1 MTPSF
6 SPRLEILPAAQRK
19 LWPELAETPADFTL
33 YGGTAIALRLAH
45 RQSAD
50 FDFFTLESF
59 EPGALLQKIPY
70 LKGAALRQAAPNTL
84 SVNLDRGGPV
94 QLSYFGG
101 LGIGQV
107 APAESVEGPGFKVAS
122 LIDLAGTK
130 VAVLPQRVELRDYLD
145 IHALLTKGRISLPQM
160 LAAASIIY
168 GPQFNG
174 VVSLKALT
182 YHKDFALTDL
192 PKGVRDDLLAAAKAT
207 DVQKLPKLSA
217 FRNRE
222 ANS

>member
-1 MTPSF
+1 MTPTF

-19 LWPELAETPADFTL
+19 LWPELADTPPDFTL

-50 FDFFTLESF
+50 FDFFGLESF
-59 EPGALLQKIPY
+59 EPGELLQKIPY

-84 SVNLDRGGPV
+84 SVNVDRGGSV

-122 LIDLAGTK
+122 LVDLAGMK
-130 VAVLPQRVELRDYLD
+130 IAVLPQRVALRDYLD
-145 IHALLTKGRISLPQM
+145 IHALLTQARISLSEM
-160 LAAASIIY
+160 LAAAGVIY
-168 GPQFNG
+168 GAQFNSLI
-174 VVSLKALT
+174 SLKALT
-182 YHKDFALTDL
+182 YHKDFTMNDL
-192 PKGVRDDLLAAAKAT
+192 PKSLRDDLLAAAKGV
-207 DVQKLPKLSA
+207 DVRKLPKLSA
-217 FRNRE
+217 VRERE
-222 ANS
+222 AHS

>member
-1 MTPSF
+1 MTPAF

-19 LWPELAETPADFTL
+19 LWPELAETPDEFTL

-59 EPGALLQKIPY
+59 EPGALLNRIPY
-70 LKGAALRQAAPNTL
+70 LKGAALRQSSPNTL
-84 SVNLDRGGPV
+84 SVNVDRGGPV

-122 LIDLAGTK
+122 LIDLSGTK

-145 IHALLTKGRISLPQM
+145 IHALLTKARIPLPEM
-160 LAAASIIY
+160 LAAAGIIY
-168 GPQFNG
+168 GAQFNALI
-174 VVSLKALT
+174 SLKAVT
-182 YHKDFALTDL
+182 YHKDFTLADL
-192 PKGVRDDLLAAAKAT
+192 PKDVRDDLLEAAKAT
-207 DVQKLPKLSA
+207 NVQKLPKLDV
-217 FRNRE
+217 FRKRE
-222 ANS
+222 AN

>member
-1 MTPSF
+1 MTPTF
-6 SPRLEILPAAQRK
+6 SPRLEILPAAQRR
-19 LWPELAETPADFTL
+19 LWPELAATPAEFTL

-50 FDFFTLESF
+50 FDFFSLKSF

-84 SVNLDRGGPV
+84 SVNLDRGGLV
-94 QLSYFGG
+94 QLSFFGG

-107 APAESVEGPGFKVAS
+107 APDENVEGPGFKLAS

-130 VAVLPQRVELRDYLD
+130 VAVLPQRVEVRDYLD
-145 IHALLTKGRISLPQM
+145 IHALLTRGRITLPEM
-160 LAAASIIY
+160 LAAAAIIY
-168 GPQFNG
+168 GPQFNA
-174 VVSLKALT
+174 VVSLKAIT
-182 YHKDFALTDL
+182 YHKDFTMTTL
-192 PKGVRDDLLAAAKAT
+192 PKGVQDDLLAAAKAT
-207 DVQKLPKLSA
+207 DVQKLPKLNA

-222 ANS
+222 ASS